1 MEAAKKHEK
10 RFHFLQDG
18 GELGE
23 LTRNHNWADTPVG
36 PIELWPL
43 SLKMTVGTI
52 LHSGFPMFLWWGEEM
67 IQFYNDAYRPSLGE
81 NGKHPKAL
89 GQRAVECWPEIWDII
104 YPLIH
109 GVKTTGKSFFLK
121 DQLIP
126 IFRNGKV
133 EDVYW
138 TFSYSAVIDELE
150 EIKGVLV
157 TCTETTE
164 QVRNLRELKESKK
177 QLEIAVEAAENAKEN
192 LRNIILQSPVGMGI
206 LKGYDFKVEIVNNKL
221 LEIWGR
227 QEYQVLD
234 KPFFDVVS
242 EVSGKGFD
250 GLLRNVLETG
260 ERFIAHELPVQ
271 FFKGSQLET
280 KYLNFVYEPFREAD
294 GTVSGIM
301 AVAFDVTE
309 QYIARQKI
317 EEVVIERTESLRRKN
332 NELSQF
338 AYIASHDLQEPARKV
353 STFAEMLTNM
363 LGDNIDPKAK
373 NYLNKIDLASS
384 RMLWLIRDVLSL
396 SQLST
401 SDQHFAPVN
410 LNKVVSE
417 ILTDLEL
424 LIAEK
429 QCDIRAE
436 SLPTINGSYVQLTQ
450 LFGNLISNALKFSS
464 TRRNLQILIKYS
476 LVNHTDIVVLK
487 PHHRFHKI
495 EIRDNG
501 IGFDQNNASQ
511 IFNIFQRLHGKSDY
525 AGTGIGLALCKKV
538 VENHGGEIYATSTVD
553 VGSNFTILLPA

>member
-1 MEAAKKHEK
+1 
-10 RFHFLQDG
+10 
-18 GELGE
+18 
-23 LTRNHNWADTPVG
+23 
-36 PIELWPL
+36 
-43 SLKMTVGTI
+43 
-52 LHSGFPMFLWWGEEM
+52 
-67 IQFYNDAYRPSLGE
+67 
-81 NGKHPKAL
+81 
-89 GQRAVECWPEIWDII
+89 
-104 YPLIH
+104 
-109 GVKTTGKSFFLK
+109 
-121 DQLIP
+121 
-126 IFRNGKV
+126 
-133 EDVYW
+133 
-138 TFSYSAVIDELE
+138 
-150 EIKGVLV
+150 
-157 TCTETTE
+157 
-164 QVRNLRELKESKK
+164 
-177 QLEIAVEAAENAKEN
+177 
-192 LRNIILQSPVGMGI
+192 IILQSPVGMGI

-464 TRRNLQILIKYS
+464 TKRNLQILIKYS
-476 LVNHTDIVVLK
+476 LIDHTEIVVLK
-487 PHHRFHKI
+487 PHHWFHKI

-538 VENHGGEIYATSTVD
+538 VEN
-553 VGSNFTILLPA
+553 